1 MTLSNLPPLV
11 TVFGG
16 SGFVGRH
23 VVRALARRGYRIRVA
38 VRRPDLAGF
47 LQPLG
52 NVGQI
57 SFVQANLRYRGSID
71 KAVQGADHVVNCVG
85 ILFENGR
92 NSFDAVQEFGARAVA
107 EAARAAGARLT
118 HISAIGADAQ
128 SSSIYASTKGRAEA
142 AIQSILPDATILRPS
157 IVFGPED
164 SFFNKFAAMARI
176 SPFLPL
182 VGGGKTKFQPVYVED
197 VAEAVALAVD
207 GKIASGKI
215 YELGGRDVL
224 TFKQCLQTML
234 EVIGRK
240 RALVPMPFSIASMIG
255 SIASAIPL
263 ITPPLTSDQVTLL
276 KRDNVVS
283 DSAKAEG
290 RTLEGMGIQPVKVA
304 SILPTYLVH
313 FRPHGQFTGSG
324 KAA

>member
-1 MTLSNLPPLV
+1 MHRGAVLP
-11 TVFGG
+11 
-16 SGFVGRH
+16 
-23 VVRALARRGYRIRVA
+23 
-38 VRRPDLAGF
+38 
-47 LQPLG
+47 
-52 NVGQI
+52 
-57 SFVQANLRYRGSID
+57 
-71 KAVQGADHVVNCVG
+71 GAK
-85 ILFENGR
+85 
-92 NSFDAVQEFGARAVA
+92 
-107 EAARAAGARLT
+107 AGARLSLQLPAAGAGVLV
-118 HISAIGADAQ
+118 HISAIGADAK
-128 SSSIYASTKGRAEA
+128 SDSIYAATKGRPEA
-142 AIQSILPDATILRPS
+142 SVQSILPDATILRPS

-164 SFFNKFAAMARI
+164 GFFNKFAAMAQL
-176 SPFLPL
+176 SPVLPL

-197 VAEAVALAVD
+197 VAEAVALSVD
-207 GKIASGKI
+207 GSIASGKI

-240 RALVPMPFSIASMIG
+240 RALVPMPFGIASMIG

>member
-1 MTLSNLPPLV
+1 M
-11 TVFGG
+11 
-16 SGFVGRH
+16 
-23 VVRALARRGYRIRVA
+23 
-38 VRRPDLAGF
+38 
-47 LQPLG
+47 
-52 NVGQI
+52 
-57 SFVQANLRYRGSID
+57 
-71 KAVQGADHVVNCVG
+71 
-85 ILFENGR
+85 
-92 NSFDAVQEFGARAVA
+92 QEFGARAVA

-142 AIQSILPDATILRPS
+142 AIQSIIPDATILRPS

-197 VAEAVALAVD
+197 VAEAVALSVD

-240 RALVPMPFSIASMIG
+240 RALVPMPFGIASMIG

-290 RTLEGMGIQPVKVA
+290 RTLEGMGSQPVKVA